1 MACIMTSQADD
12 QADLGAGG
20 SRGPAR
26 LDQVRR
32 RPFGRLLRGVVVAGA
47 LIAALPPPAHAS
59 QFLDDFEGDGE
70 VSQVPATSLRN
81 WDIITSVDLIGEEVQ
96 PPFCH
101 LSGSCIDLVGT
112 AGAKTGGIIT
122 KRSWPVGDY
131 QVGFFLYGSGRNSTG
146 GGVASGGTVSR
157 IQVSFGGRSIYA
169 NNNIPSNF
177 DKFIVVHVRGS
188 GKLRLLGTG
197 AVANIGPQVDNVLV
211 LPAGN

>member
-1 MACIMTSQADD
+1 MFGLLAACASM
-12 QADLGAGG
+12 
-20 SRGPAR
+20 
-26 LDQVRR
+26 
-32 RPFGRLLRGVVVAGA
+32 
-47 LIAALPPPAHAS
+47 LIPSSPAHAS

-70 VSQVPATSLRN
+70 VSQVPAMSLRN
-81 WDIITSVDLIGEEVQ
+81 WDIITSVDLIGEEAQ

-101 LSGSCIDLVGT
+101 LSGSCVDLVGT

-131 QVGFFLYGSGRNSTG
+131 QVGFFLYGSGRNATG

-169 NNNIPSNF
+169 NNNIPSKF

-188 GKLRLLGTG
+188 GKLRFLGTG